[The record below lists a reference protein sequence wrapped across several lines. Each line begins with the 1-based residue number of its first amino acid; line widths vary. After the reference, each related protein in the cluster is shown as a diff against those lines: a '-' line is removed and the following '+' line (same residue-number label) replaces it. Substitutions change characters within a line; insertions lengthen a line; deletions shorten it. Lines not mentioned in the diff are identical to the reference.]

1 MPTMRLTLPFAKA
14 CAVMACAVLAGCASL
29 PADGP
34 SSRAVD
40 GYGGESYALVD
51 LTYAATER
59 LRNLESTRPAGLAG
73 LPPAAPV
80 GSIGPGDLIQVSIFD
95 PSGALFGGRSVTGL
109 ASGGAQALPVQSVD
123 DAGAVIIPFS
133 GRVTVGGLQ
142 PAAAAQAIQRAL
154 RGRVANP
161 QVVVS
166 VQEAVAS
173 SALVLG
179 QVARPGRA
187 ALRPNADRLLD
198 VIAISGGADGRP
210 EDLEV
215 VVSREGRQASAPLT
229 LVASDP
235 AQNVVL
241 GPGDQVVLREAPR
254 RFSAFGALG
263 RVASVDIPAGR
274 LSLGDA
280 LALAGGL
287 QTERADATSVLVFRF
302 ETPEAAAALGLS
314 QIPTPRGVPV
324 VYRLNL
330 RDAEG
335 FFTASAFEVR
345 PGDVLY
351 APSASTAELRKFFEF
366 VQSIT
371 RVVYDIQVA
380 STLTSD

>member
-1 MPTMRLTLPFAKA
+1 MPSMRFKLTLANACVAVA
-14 CAVMACAVLAGCASL
+14 CATLAGCAAL

-34 SSRAVD
+34 SSRLM
-40 GYGGESYALVD
+40 GGQAGETYALVD
-51 LTYAATER
+51 LTYAATEQ
-59 LRNLESTRPAGLAG
+59 LRDLEAQRPAGLAA
-73 LPPAAPV
+73 LPPADRV
-80 GSIGPGDLIQVSIFD
+80 GAIGPGDLLQVSIFD
-95 PSGALFGGRSVTGL
+95 PSGALFGGRTATGL
-109 ASGGAQALPVQSVD
+109 AAGGAQALPVQSVD
-123 DAGAVIIPFS
+123 DAGAVIIPFAGS
-133 GRVTVGGLQ
+133 VPVAGLQ

-198 VIAISGGADGRP
+198 AIALSGGADGRP

-215 VVSREGRQASAPLT
+215 VVSRQGRQASAPLA

-235 AQNVVL
+235 AQNIVL
-241 GPGDQVVLREAPR
+241 GPGDQIVMREAPR

-263 RVASVDIPAGR
+263 RVASVDMPAGR
-274 LSLGDA
+274 LSLSDA

-287 QTERADATSVLVFRF
+287 QTDRADAASVLLFRF
-302 ETPEAAAALGLS
+302 ETPAAAAALGLS
-314 QIPTPRGVPV
+314 QPPTPRGVPV

-330 RDAEG
+330 REAEG
-335 FFTASAFEVR
+335 FFTATSFEVK
-345 PGDVLY
+345 PDDVVY

-380 STLTSD
+380 STLAND

>member
-1 MPTMRLTLPFAKA
+1 MRYRLTLANACVALA
-14 CAVMACAVLAGCASL
+14 CATLAGCASL

-34 SSRAVD
+34 SSRMV
-40 GYGGESYALVD
+40 GGQAGDTYALVD
-51 LTYAATER
+51 LNYAATER
-59 LRNLESTRPAGLAG
+59 LRDLEARRPAGLAV
-73 LPPAAPV
+73 LPPADRV
-80 GSIGPGDLIQVSIFD
+80 GAIGPGDLLQVSIFD
-95 PSGALFGGRSVTGL
+95 PSGALFGGRTSTGL
-109 ASGGAQALPVQSVD
+109 AAGGTQALPVQSVD
-123 DAGAVIIPFS
+123 DSGAVVIPFAGS
-133 GRVTVGGLQ
+133 VTVAGLQ

-166 VQEAVAS
+166 VQESVAS

-179 QVARPGRA
+179 EVTRPGRA
-187 ALRPNADRLLD
+187 VLRPNADRLLD
-198 VIAISGGADGRP
+198 VIALSGGADGRP

-215 VVSREGRQASAPLT
+215 VVSRQGQQASAPLAM
-229 LVASDP
+229 VASDP
-235 AQNVVL
+235 TQNVVL

-263 RVASVDIPAGR
+263 RVASVDMPAGR
-274 LSLGDA
+274 LSLTDA

-287 QTERADATSVLVFRF
+287 QTDRADAASVLLFRF
-302 ETPEAAAALGLS
+302 ETSEAAAALGLS
-314 QIPTPRGVPV
+314 QAPTPRGVPV

-330 RDAEG
+330 REAEG
-335 FFTASAFEVR
+335 FFTAAAFEVR
-345 PGDVLY
+345 PDDVVY

-380 STLTSD
+380 STLAND

>member
-1 MPTMRLTLPFAKA
+1 MPSMTYRLTLAKA
-14 CAVMACAVLAGCASL
+14 CVVLACAALAGCATL

-34 SSRAVD
+34 SSGVV
-40 GYGGESYALVD
+40 GEQAGETYALVD
-51 LTYAATER
+51 LSYATTER
-59 LRNLESTRPAGLAG
+59 LRDLEARRPVGLAA
-73 LPPAAPV
+73 LPPAGAV
-80 GSIGPGDLIQVSIFD
+80 GGIGPGDLLQVSIFD
-95 PSGALFGGRSVTGL
+95 PSGVLFGGRSATGL
-109 ASGGAQALPVQSVD
+109 TAGGAQALPLQSVD
-123 DAGAVIIPFS
+123 DTGSVVIPFAGS
-133 GRVTVGGLQ
+133 VRVAGLS
-142 PAAAAQAIQRAL
+142 PAAAAQAVQRAL
-154 RGRVANP
+154 RGRMANP

-198 VIAISGGADGRP
+198 VIALAGGADGRP

-215 VVSREGRQASAPLT
+215 VVSRQGLQASAPLA

-235 AQNVVL
+235 DQNVVL
-241 GPGDQVVLREAPR
+241 GPGDQVIMREAPR

-263 RVASVDIPAGR
+263 RVSSVDMPAGR
-274 LSLGDA
+274 LPLSDA

-287 QTERADATSVLVFRF
+287 QTDRANAAAVLLFRF
-302 ETPEAAAALGLS
+302 ESPEAAAALGLS
-314 QIPTPRGVPV
+314 QAATPRGVPV

-330 RDAEG
+330 REPDG
-335 FFTASAFEVR
+335 FFTAAAFEVK
-345 PGDVLY
+345 PGDVVY
-351 APSASTAELRKFFEF
+351 APNASTAELRKFFEF

-380 STLTSD
+380 STLTND

>member
-1 MPTMRLTLPFAKA
+1 MRLTLTAALA
-14 CAVMACAVLAGCASL
+14 CAALAGCASL

-34 SSRAVD
+34 PSRAVA
-40 GYGGESYALVD
+40 GAAGQSYALVD

-59 LRNLESTRPAGLAG
+59 LRGLEAAHPTGLAG
-73 LPPAAPV
+73 LPPAGPV
-80 GSIGPGDLIQVSIFD
+80 GVIGPGDLLQVSIFD
-95 PSGALFGGRSVTGL
+95 PSGVLFGGRTAVGL
-109 ASGGAQALPVQSVD
+109 AAGGAQALPIQAVD
-123 DAGAVIIPFS
+123 DDGAVVIPFAGS
-133 GRVTVGGLQ
+133 VRVAGLP
-142 PAAAAQAIQRAL
+142 PAAAALAVQRAL

-179 QVARPGRA
+179 EVARPGRA
-187 ALRPNADRLLD
+187 ALRPNADRVLD
-198 VIAISGGADGRP
+198 VLALAGGAEGRP

-215 VVSREGRQASAPLT
+215 VVSRQGRQAAAPLT

-235 AQNVVL
+235 AQNLVL
-241 GPGDQVVLREAPR
+241 GPGDQIVVRQAPR
-254 RFSAFGALG
+254 RFSTFGALG
-263 RVASVDIPAGR
+263 RVASVDMPGGR
-274 LSLGDA
+274 LTLSDA

-287 QTERADATSVLVFRF
+287 QTERADAASVLLFRF
-302 ETPEAAAALGLS
+302 ESPAAAAALGLT
-314 QIPTPRGVPV
+314 QPPTPRGVPV

-330 RDAEG
+330 RDPDG
-335 FFTASAFEVR
+335 FFTATGFEVR
-345 PGDVLY
+345 PGDVIY

-380 STLTSD
+380 STLTND